1 MQIIDTANIRAHY
14 GHGPGRHWF
23 DPDTL
28 RFFRTRIGE
37 TAYSVG
43 SVALFVTSEQPPG
56 GRRAYTVHRYDF
68 DTRTISTADTFMG
81 YASRNGAHA
90 AAQRK
95 AATLPAKAPV
105 ALPATPPLGATKPC
119 TGPQRQR
126 RAGAPHIRTWDARL
140 MRLDAELIH
149 AAATDAGNRSMR
161 AGGRTAWSEADYI
174 AACDE
179 SARLTGATATEDRD
193 QDPV

>member
-23 DPDTL
+23 DSDTL
-28 RFFRTRIGE
+28 RFFQTRIGE
-37 TAYSVG
+37 TAYSAG
-43 SVALFVTSEQPPG
+43 NVAFFVTSEQPPG

-68 DTRTISTADTFMG
+68 DTRAISTADTFMG

-95 AATLPAKAPV
+95 AATLPVETTV
-105 ALPATPPLGATKPC
+105 ASPARPQPGAAKPC

-126 RAGAPHIRTWDARL
+126 RAGAPRIRARDARL

-161 AGGRTAWSEADYI
+161 ACGRTAWNEADYI